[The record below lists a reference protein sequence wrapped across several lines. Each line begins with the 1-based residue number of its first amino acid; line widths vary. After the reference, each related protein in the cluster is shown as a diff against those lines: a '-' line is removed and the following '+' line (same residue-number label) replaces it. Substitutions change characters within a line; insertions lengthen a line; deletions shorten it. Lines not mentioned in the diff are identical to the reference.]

1 MNDTTL
7 FINLKN
13 LENNINQIKS
23 LKLAK
28 NKTIIAIL
36 KSDAYGHGIIPVANT
51 LINNGVNFFGIVKMD
66 EAISLHKNHPGA
78 KLLML
83 IGISENDIKEALN
96 MNLSIAA
103 FSLDYIKFLLNK
115 ARDIKP
121 PRPLNLHIKYDSGMN
136 RLGLNDAEIKKA
148 IEIIKKNKNLLNIE
162 GIFSHLSS
170 AGNDLE
176 YTNFQLKNYKKIL
189 SKFKAGGITPEF
201 THISA
206 SSSLTNNKIEQD
218 FSNAIRPGIS
228 LYGINPNQDN
238 YPGLNLKPLMTLKS
252 SIIQI
257 KKIKRGAFISYNN
270 TFKAPYDMIT
280 AIIPAGYDNG
290 IPRLLSN
297 SGRFLIRDNFS
308 NIVGIVTMNM
318 TIVDITKIKGV
329 NMDDEVIIAGESLTK
344 RIGLEEIALKARTIP
359 YEICLNLGKSNQKAY
374 IY

>member
-36 KSDAYGHGIIPVANT
+36 KSDAYGHGIIPVADT
-51 LINNGVNFFGIVKMD
+51 LINNGVNFFGIVKMS
-66 EAISLHKNHPGA
+66 EAISLRKNHPDA

-83 IGISENDIKEALN
+83 LGVSENDIKDAVK
-96 MNLSIAA
+96 MNLSITA
-103 FSLDYIKFLLNK
+103 FSLDYLKFLLSK
-115 ARDIKP
+115 ARELKSSI
-121 PRPLNLHIKYDSGMN
+121 NLHIKYDSGMN

-148 IEIIKKNKNLLNIE
+148 IEIIKENKNWLNIE

-189 SKFKAGGITPEF
+189 SDFKKKGIIPQF

-206 SSSLTNNKIEQD
+206 SSSLTNSEIGQD

-228 LYGINPNQDN
+228 LYGINPNLYN
-238 YPGLNLKPLMTLKS
+238 YPELNLKPLMTLKS
-252 SIIQI
+252 SIMQI
-257 KKIKRGAFISYNN
+257 KKIKKGAFISYNN
-270 TFKAPYDMIT
+270 TFKAPYDMT
-280 AIIPAGYDNG
+280 AAVINAGYDNG

-297 SGRFLIRDNFS
+297 NGRFLIRDNFA

-318 TIVDITKIKGV
+318 TIVDITKIEAV
-329 NMDDEVIIAGESLTK
+329 NMHDEVIVTGKSLTK
-344 RIGLEEIALKARTIP
+344 QIDLKEIALKAQTIP
-359 YEICLNLGKSNQKAY
+359 YEICLNLGKSNQKTY
-374 IY
+374 IF